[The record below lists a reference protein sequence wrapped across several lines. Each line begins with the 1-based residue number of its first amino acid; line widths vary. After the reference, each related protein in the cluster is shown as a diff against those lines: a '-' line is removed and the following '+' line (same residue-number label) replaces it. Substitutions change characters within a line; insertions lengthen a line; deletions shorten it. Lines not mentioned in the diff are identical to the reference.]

1 MPDKSSQAA
10 GQVFEPDQPSK
21 PLHVLG
27 RRLKAKALVTGL
39 KGSDRAGHASKSRC
53 GGESS
58 QAGSIPVR
66 LRVEKA
72 GRDRG
77 VRKAP
82 RFPPQPLPS
91 VGADVS
97 PNLRVLMFASAA
109 GGDALKQDDTGHWGR
124 GGVG

>member
-10 GQVFEPDQPSK
+10 GQVFEPNRPYK

-27 RRLKAKALVTGL
+27 RRLKTKALVTGL

-66 LRVEKA
+66 LRVERS
-72 GRDRG
+72 GSLVGTR
-77 VRKAP
+77 VP
-82 RFPPQPLPS
+82 PPFPCEPS
-91 VGADVS
+91 TGPS
-97 PNLRVLMFASAA
+97 NCPNVLYREAALERQALRVRELLHDPA
-109 GGDALKQDDTGHWGR
+109 R
-124 GGVG
+124 V